1 MFRKISLILIIATV
15 CAVGYAQQ
23 TEKLPTKLQQPKTFS
38 EKIGDILRTFS
49 NVRITTQY
57 SDGRSYSDGE
67 SYMEQLEEMARLNQ
81 LNNSEGYLGV
91 ETVEVTKQNIAK
103 YGLSTVRGV
112 AVEKVVEN
120 SPAQQAGVK
129 IGDVIIAIDGEEV
142 SSIRK
147 LIRIISEISADHQ
160 AKLTI
165 LRNGEER
172 EITVTL
178 SKRPPEKFDGGT
190 FRIGVPMPIG
200 EGRIMQMPIP
210 DLPSSDGEILVRSNG
225 GNTVVFYNEDRQIG
239 ARVTPLSK
247 QLADYFGVSEGKG
260 MLITE
265 IIEDSPAVKAGL
277 KAGDVIVELDGK
289 QITNQLELTRSL
301 MAKKEG
307 EVSLTIVR
315 DKNRQTIKV
324 LPSIVKR
331 NGRIIKDEITT
342 RY

>member
-1 MFRKISLILIIATV
+1 MFRKLSLILIIATV
-15 CAVGYAQQ
+15 CAIGYAQQ
-23 TEKLPTKLQQPKTFS
+23 SATPKESQPK
-38 EKIGDILRTFS
+38 S
-49 NVRITTQY
+49 NI
-57 SDGRSYSDGE
+57 RSIPIDLLGGPAMGQIAE
-67 SYMEQLEEMARLNQ
+67 MERFNY
-81 LNNSEGYLGV
+81 LNNSGGYLGV

-103 YGLSTVRGV
+103 YGLTAVRGV

-120 SPAQQAGVK
+120 SPAQQAGVQ

-147 LIRIISEISADHQ
+147 MMRIISEISADHQ

-190 FRIGVPMPIG
+190 FRIGVPMSSG

-210 DLPSSDGEILVRSNG
+210 DLPSSDGEILVRRSE

-265 IIEDSPAVKAGL
+265 ILEDSPAVKAGL

-289 QITNQLELTRSL
+289 QITNQIELTRGL
-301 MAKKEG
+301 MVKKEG

-324 LPSIVKR
+324 LPSVVKR
-331 NGRIIKDEITT
+331 NGKIIRDEITT

>member
-1 MFRKISLILIIATV
+1 MFRKITLILLVSTF

-23 TEKLPTKLQQPKTFS
+23 TTMPTDSKSQSVSVIGSTLPGLFGGPS
-38 EKIGDILRTFS
+38 
-49 NVRITTQY
+49 
-57 SDGRSYSDGE
+57 
-67 SYMEQLEEMARLNQ
+67 MEQIGEMEIFNH
-81 LNNSEGYLGV
+81 LNNNGGFLGV

-120 SPAQQAGVK
+120 SPAQQAGVQV
-129 IGDVIIAIDGEEV
+129 GDVIVAIDGNKV

-147 LIRIISEISADHQ
+147 MMRIISEIAPDHQ
-160 AKLTI
+160 AKLSI

-178 SKRPPEKFDGGT
+178 TKRPPEKFESGM
-190 FRIGVPMPIG
+190 FRTGISMPIE
-200 EGRIMQMPIP
+200 EGQIARMPFP
-210 DLPSSDGEILVRSNG
+210 NLPTSDGEIFDPRRA
-225 GNTVVFYNEDRQIG
+225 GNVVITENADRQIG
-239 ARVTPLSK
+239 AKVIQLTK
-247 QLADYFGVSEGKG
+247 QLGEYFGVSAGKG

-265 IIEDSPAVKAGL
+265 VYEDSPAVKAEL

-301 MAKKEG
+301 MTKKEG
-307 EVSLTIVR
+307 EVLLTIIR

-324 LPSIVKR
+324 LPSVVKR
-331 NGRIIKDEITT
+331 NGKIIRDEITT

>member
-23 TEKLPTKLQQPKTFS
+23 TTPSPESKPPGSIAAIVPGSAGNNGPT
-38 EKIGDILRTFS
+38 
-49 NVRITTQY
+49 
-57 SDGRSYSDGE
+57 
-67 SYMEQLEEMARLNQ
+67 YMEQLEQMHQQNLLFNT
-81 LNNSEGYLGV
+81 EGYLGI
-91 ETVEVTKQNIAK
+91 EMVEVNKQNIAK

-120 SPAQQAGVK
+120 SPAQQAGIQV
-129 IGDVIIAIDGEEV
+129 GDVIVAINGDEV
-142 SSIRK
+142 TGSRK
-147 LIRIISEISADHQ
+147 LIRLINEISPDHQ
-160 AKLTI
+160 AKITI
-165 LRNGEER
+165 LRNGVER

-178 SKRPPEKFDGGT
+178 TKRPPEKFEGGMFGT
-190 FRIGVPMPIG
+190 RFPTVSGD
-200 EGRIMQMPIP
+200 GRIVRFPIP
-210 DLPSSDGEILVRSNG
+210 DLPSSDGEILVRRSE

-239 ARVTPLSK
+239 TRVTPLSK

-277 KAGDVIVELDGK
+277 KAGDVIVGLDGK
-289 QITNQLELTRSL
+289 QITNQLELTRGL
-301 MAKKEG
+301 MVKKEG